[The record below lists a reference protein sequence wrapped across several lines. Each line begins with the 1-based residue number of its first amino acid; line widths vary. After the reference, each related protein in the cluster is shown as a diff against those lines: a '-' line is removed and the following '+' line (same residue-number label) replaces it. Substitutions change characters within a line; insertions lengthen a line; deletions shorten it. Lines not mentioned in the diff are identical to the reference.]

1 LDYIYV
7 SGGLM
12 ERELLSASLSSRE
25 NYELVKQHI
34 DLKLSTY
41 SKLFQIVLAKVGEY
55 YSRDEATQSVASDVL
70 LAQMESTIRNQK
82 HIDSIKGM
90 LSDAAG
96 SDTSVENVKAVV
108 LLAKQ
113 QEAQDKLAQAL
124 ASGIPPKGTTIDE
137 MIEEVKKL
145 RALNNLDELTK
156 EEIEVYN
163 NVDLASLLRKEFD
176 PSTRIKLFPKSL
188 NDRLEGG
195 VKRGHHIIIFARPET
210 GKSMTVINMS
220 CGFLRQGLRV
230 LYVIN
235 EDRPE
240 DIIIR
245 HVANLSS
252 MTKKEQDANTDKAVQ
267 LSESV
272 GFHNLYVAN
281 ASPGTPEQIDKLVEQ
296 FQPDVLIVD
305 QLRNLKV
312 KADNRVLQL
321 EEAATAMRT
330 LGKKRN
336 ILVISVTQAGDSADG
351 KAILEMGDVDF
362 SNTGIPAQADLMIGI
377 GMDDVLEA
385 ENRRMFNLPKNKISG
400 EHEHFPVD
408 IVPWLS
414 RVTSIK

>member
-1 LDYIYV
+1 
-7 SGGLM
+7 M
-12 ERELLSASLSSRE
+12 EQQLLSAAISSRS
-25 NYELVKQHI
+25 NY
-34 DLKLSTY
+34 DLIKEHVDLRLSTY
-41 SKLFQIVLAKVGEY
+41 SKMFQIVFDKVGDY
-55 YSRDEATQSVASDVL
+55 YARDAEVQSVAPQVL
-70 LAQMESTIRNQK
+70 IEQMESVIRNPK
-82 HIDSIKGM
+82 HFATMKDM
-90 LSDAAG
+90 VSDATG
-96 SDTSVENVKAVV
+96 EDVSVENVMAVV

-124 ASGIPPKGTTIDE
+124 ASGIVPKGTTIDE
-137 MIEEVKKL
+137 MIEEVKRL
-145 RALNNLDELTK
+145 RAMTSLEELVK

-163 NVDLASLLRKEFD
+163 NVDLAALFEKEFD
-176 PSTRIKLFPKSL
+176 PSTRIKLFPASL
-188 NDRLEGG
+188 NDRLDGG
-195 VKRGHHIIIFARPET
+195 AKRGHHIIIFARPET

-245 HVANLSS
+245 HVANLSN
-252 MTKKEQDANTDKAVQ
+252 MTKKEQDAERTKAQQ
-267 LSESV
+267 LAESV
-272 GFHNLYVAN
+272 GFPNLFVAN
-281 ASPGTPEQIDKLVEQ
+281 AAPGTPAQIDAMVEEYK
-296 FQPDVLIVD
+296 PDVLIVD

-330 LGKKRN
+330 LGKQRN

-377 GMDDVLEA
+377 GVDPALEA
-385 ENRRMFNLPKNKISG
+385 ENRRMFSLPKNKISG
-400 EHEHFPVD
+400 DHDHFPVD
-408 IVPWLS
+408 IIPWLS

>member
-1 LDYIYV
+1 
-7 SGGLM
+7 M
-12 ERELLSASLSSRE
+12 EQQLLSAAISGRD
-25 NYELVKQHI
+25 NYDLIKSHV

-41 SKLFQIVLAKVGEY
+41 SKLFQIVFAKVGDY
-55 YSRDEATQSVASDVL
+55 YTRDDAAQMIAPEVL
-70 LAQMESTIRNQK
+70 LEQIGSTIRNDK
-82 HIDSIKGM
+82 HISDIKDM
-90 LSDAAG
+90 LLDAAG
-96 SDTSVENVKAVV
+96 SDVSVENVKAVV

-124 ASGIPPKGTTIDE
+124 ASGITPRGVDIDE
-137 MIEEVKKL
+137 MIEDVKRL
-145 RALNNLDELTK
+145 RAMTTLDELVK
-156 EEIEVYN
+156 EEVEVFH
-163 NVDLASLLRKEFD
+163 NVNLATLFEKEFD
-176 PSTRIKLFPKSL
+176 PATRIKLFPASL
-188 NDRLEGG
+188 NDRLDGG
-195 VKRGHHIIIFARPET
+195 AKRGHHIIIFARPET

-220 CGFLRQGLRV
+220 CGFLRQGLKV

-245 HVANLSS
+245 HVANLSN
-252 MTKKEQDANTDKAVQ
+252 MTKREQDGEREKAQQ
-267 LSESV
+267 LAESV

-281 ASPGTPEQIDKLVEQ
+281 ASPGTPEQIDDLVEQ
-296 FQPDVLIVD
+296 YQPDVLIVD

-351 KAILEMGDVDF
+351 KPILEMGDVDF

-377 GMDDVLEA
+377 GVDAALEA
-385 ENRRMFNLPKNKISG
+385 ENRRMFSLPKNKISG

-408 IVPWLS
+408 VIPWLS